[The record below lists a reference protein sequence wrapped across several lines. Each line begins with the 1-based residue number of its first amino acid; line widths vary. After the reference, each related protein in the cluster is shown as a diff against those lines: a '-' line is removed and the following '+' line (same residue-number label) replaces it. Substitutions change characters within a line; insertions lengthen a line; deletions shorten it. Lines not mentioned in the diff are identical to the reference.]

1 MLSARRL
8 SRLLLAGAF
17 LYLSIYL
24 PRMCIH
30 AQAALGPTG
39 RAQDSTSEKPRVSFF
54 SAAGFYGEE
63 RAGFYGEEG

>member
-1 MLSARRL
+1 MPARP
-8 SRLLLAGAF
+8 LL
-17 LYLSIYL
+17 ITVWTT
-24 PRMCIH
+24 CIH